1 MRGKKRIQTNFF
13 PPFFCSFLT
22 FTFFPSKGL
31 SSKKGPNSPRA
42 GMIDSLSLRRK
53 GEREEETV
61 LFPFHSCPSLWL
73 FSLSLA
79 LERLFFSHPFLL
91 HHTIKYAGS
100 IIGSL
105 VFQRMNTR
113 EILTGDLSQSKSER
127 QLKKKQLV
135 RHRKQQQQ
143 QQGIAA
149 AGESLDRPFK
159 GQLSAQTV
167 CRGEEEEEEVSAS
180 AFYILSLSSFSSSSS
195 SSSLL
200 LSFDDRFGCRH
211 ASWGSRSSRR
221 RRRPRLLLF
230 SRPLSDSV
238 SILSEQLWQLQQQLC
253 THSRTYVLRICM
265 NVRSSYRQKL
275 KSSPPFLRLPLLPP
289 WLLRLLPL

>member
-1 MRGKKRIQTNFF
+1 M
-13 PPFFCSFLT
+13 PLALT
-22 FTFFPSKGL
+22 F
-31 SSKKGPNSPRA
+31 
-42 GMIDSLSLRRK
+42 
-53 GEREEETV
+53 
-61 LFPFHSCPSLWL
+61 
-73 FSLSLA
+73 FSLSRLGTAVLLSSFSFA
-79 LERLFFSHPFLL
+79 LYYIVLL
-91 HHTIKYAGS
+91 HTLLLYCIKYAGS

-167 CRGEEEEEEVSAS
+167 CRGEEEEVSAS
-180 AFYILSLSSFSSSSS
+180 AFYILSLSSFSSSS

-253 THSRTYVLRICM
+253 THSLTYFLRICM